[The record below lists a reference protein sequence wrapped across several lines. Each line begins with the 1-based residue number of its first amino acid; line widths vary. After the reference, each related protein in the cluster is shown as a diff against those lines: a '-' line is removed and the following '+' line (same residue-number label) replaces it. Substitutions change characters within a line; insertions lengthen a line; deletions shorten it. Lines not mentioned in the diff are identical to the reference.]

1 MSKIFKI
8 EIDGKTEIIGRLVG
22 FIDDKECTALIN
34 SEDAPK
40 KVFTSESTSIE
51 DNVGHMADK
60 RFVIAV
66 RSSNEDNIPSLFI
79 SPKVTSILW
88 RGGIPELHCENK
100 KAYKFTETE

>member
-1 MSKIFKI
+1 MSKIFEI
-8 EIDGKTEIIGRLVG
+8 EIDNKTKMIGRLVG

-40 KVFTSESTSIE
+40 KVFTSESTNIKDSI
-51 DNVGHMADK
+51 GHMADK

-66 RSSNEDNIPSLFI
+66 RGSNEDNTPSLFI

-88 RGGIPELHCENK
+88 RGGIPELHCEDK
-100 KAYKFTETE
+100 KAYKFEEAE